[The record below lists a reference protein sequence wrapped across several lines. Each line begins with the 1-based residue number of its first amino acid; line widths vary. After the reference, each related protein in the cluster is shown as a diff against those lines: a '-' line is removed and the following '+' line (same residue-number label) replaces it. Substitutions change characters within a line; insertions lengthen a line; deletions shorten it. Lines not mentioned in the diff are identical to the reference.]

1 MVIEKLVRTYRYSP
15 LLKKSKG
22 NPYQNIYFSRFYFK
36 HQDRLPQS
44 QESKKSF
51 SLLNS
56 RKKEEKV
63 NWPHHW
69 KDNGQICQFLSPDKN
84 TWTRPRPSTISFQ
97 VELKMCIYYELYC
110 CTSYGNWNLYQ
121 HVVPFRTTHIC
132 KSKAEYIRKFDEG
145 AVFGNFAQ
153 EVFQLEHYEDREI
166 IAPVQ

>member
-1 MVIEKLVRTYRYSP
+1 MFADFTSDLSI
-15 LLKKSKG
+15 
-22 NPYQNIYFSRFYFK
+22 YQNIYFSRFYFK

-132 KSKAEYIRKFDEG
+132 IRAKQNISESLMKVQFLVILRRKFS
-145 AVFGNFAQ
+145 N
-153 EVFQLEHYEDREI
+153 
-166 IAPVQ
+166 